1 MSRVSREVTVEEIEA
16 HLRALGGGNHS
27 DNMAQ
32 VRAHAFHYL
41 LELTAEELLSVV
53 FLQTDS
59 LAELA
64 PRGRDRRLGAVAA
77 RATALGSRRLG
88 PNWDLGE
95 IRARH
100 AAVAG
105 PLPALL
111 LRDARGS
118 ESDHGGTWYL
128 QDGCHRALGQAIAIL
143 EGAPPCPQGA
153 YAATNRHLA

>member
-1 MSRVSREVTVEEIEA
+1 MPKVKHAVTVEDVEA
-16 HLRALGGGNHS
+16 HLRALGGGNHT

-32 VRAHAFHYL
+32 VRGHAFHYL
-41 LELTAEELLSVV
+41 LELTAEELLGVV
-53 FLQTDS
+53 FLQADG

-64 PRGRDRRLGAVAA
+64 PRGGDRRLGAVAA
-77 RATALGSRRLG
+77 RATTLGSRRLG

-118 ESDHGGTWYL
+118 ETDHGGTWYL

-143 EGAPPCPQGA
+143 EGSPPCYQDA
-153 YAATNRHLA
+153 YAATNRRLG